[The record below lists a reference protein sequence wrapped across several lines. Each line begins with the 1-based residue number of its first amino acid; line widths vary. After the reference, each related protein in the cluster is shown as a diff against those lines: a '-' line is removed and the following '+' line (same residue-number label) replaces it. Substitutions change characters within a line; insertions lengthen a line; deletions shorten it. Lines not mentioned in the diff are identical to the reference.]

1 MRSREIVEQ
10 MKADEIGHAKTA
22 VKLGAKEL
30 PFAAKGAMRVMSRMM
45 TSAAYY
51 I

>member
-1 MRSREIVEQ
+1 
-10 MKADEIGHAKTA
+10 MKTDEIGHAETA

-30 PFAAKGAMRVMSRMM
+30 PESVKNAMRAMSHVM